1 MDIELARERRE
12 ELLREAAERRL
23 TRASRVNAW
32 TDAWFEFRV
41 WRERRR
47 ALLREEQERALARE
61 EARVRAAFAAAEG
74 EPGTTIEEVRWGLPA
89 DEAAVAELLELNGM
103 PRWVAFEERF
113 IVAEKDGKVL
123 GALRYRTESKRLL
136 LGLLVVDP
144 WAGEGRLARALYA
157 GAGDLAREL
166 GVGELVASTCGSD
179 YPRGVGYYRWGGY
192 WRLDV
197 TPHRDATGRISA
209 GGGWRR
215 VLSMFGEI
223 AVPFHRPF
231 HRFR

>member
-1 MDIELARERRE
+1 MGDPFDLELARERRE
-12 ELLREAAERRL
+12 GFLREAEERRL
-23 TRASRVNAW
+23 ARASRVNTW
-32 TDAWFEFRV
+32 TDAWFKFRG

-61 EARVRAAFAAAEG
+61 AARVRATFAAAEEG
-74 EPGTTIEEVRWGLPA
+74 PGTIEVRWDLPA
-89 DEAAVAELLELNGM
+89 DETAVAELLELNGM

-113 IVAEKDGKVL
+113 IVAEDDGKVL

-166 GVGELVASTCGSD
+166 GVLEVVASAARAG
-179 YPRGVGYYRWGGY
+179 YAGEAGYRRRGRD
-192 WRLDV
+192 WRLNAARND
-197 TPHRDATGRISA
+197 R
-209 GGGWRR
+209 
-215 VLSMFGEI
+215 
-223 AVPFHRPF
+223 
-231 HRFR
+231 